1 MFPSLGSNR
10 IAKKLIKALILFSS
24 LLTIGTTAVQLW
36 AEYNRDVV
44 AIDDRF
50 VQVERSYIDAVSTNV
65 WEADK
70 ARLQL
75 QMNGITE
82 FPDFKLALVRDQDG
96 VTMAQTGSLG
106 DETVIRHTYPLYFE
120 FRNERRLIG
129 ELEVAASLT
138 QVYTRVLDRVGLI
151 LLSNAIKTFLVSI
164 FLFVLVNWLVT
175 RHLDSMARYA
185 RKLDFALDV
194 DVDDL
199 VMARGRHGGTDEL
212 DDLAHAL
219 NAMKNKLYGSYADVR
234 QLHDELEVRVR
245 GRTRALLDE
254 VKIRKKTAQKLAHSE
269 RRLRDIVEAGSD
281 WVWEMGPDLRF
292 TYLSEGSIRNTELK
306 AEDVVGRHRLEFAN
320 DAADDVKWRN
330 HMSDLENH
338 RPFRDFEYP
347 MKNSLGEISHVR
359 VSGKPIF
366 HNNGTFMGYRGIS
379 SNITTEVEARIQAH
393 QAEEKL
399 RVLSSAIE
407 QNPSAVFI
415 TDNKGNI
422 EFINDKFTR
431 LTGFDDAE
439 VIGKNPRFLKSSDT
453 PPEVHKD
460 IWTHIT
466 TGQEWRGEIKDTCK
480 DGSSFW
486 AYATIAP
493 VKNQAGEI
501 THFVATHENIS
512 ERKVAEEKLREATRH
527 AKVASRTKS
536 EIMANMSHELRTPLN
551 AIIGF
556 SDTMLNGVFGPINND
571 RYEEYTRDI
580 HDSGKHLLDLI
591 NDILDVSAI
600 EAGKLDLHPEP
611 LEIVPVV
618 RSSLKL
624 IGHRADASGVTL
636 LHHFETN
643 LPELLADQRRVKQI
657 LLNLLSN
664 AVKFTPEGGRVS
676 LSVSTAPDGGIRF
689 EVEDTGI
696 GMNKAGI
703 ETALTQFGQVDSKL
717 ARKYEGTGLGLPL
730 TKSLVEAHKGTLDI
744 RSRIGHGTTVV
755 VHFPPNAQLP
765 KMQTLLW
772 SVLKTRIRPTRNQ
785 RFTKVLRRLN
795 SDAFGVDDVVYILYL

>member
-1 MFPSLGSNR
+1 MFPSLSSNR
-10 IAKKLIKALILFSS
+10 IAKKLIKALIVFSS

-65 WEADK
+65 WEVDK

-75 QMNGITE
+75 QMNGIVE
-82 FPDFKLALVRDQDG
+82 FPDFKQALVRDLDG
-96 VTMAQTGSLG
+96 AIMAQTGTLG
-106 DETVIRHTYPLYFE
+106 DETIIRNAYPLYFE

-129 ELEVAASLT
+129 ELDVAASLT

-175 RHLDSMARYA
+175 RHLDSMAGYA

-194 DVDDL
+194 DDL
-199 VMARGRHGGTDEL
+199 VMERGRHYGDSDEL

-219 NAMKNKLYGSYADVR
+219 NAMKNKLYDSYADV
-234 QLHDELEVRVR
+234 QQIHDELEIRVR
-245 GRTRALLDE
+245 GRTRALLVE
-254 VKIRKKTAQKLAHSE
+254 AKSRKKTAEKLAHSE
-269 RRLRDIVEAGSD
+269 QRLRDIVEAGSD

-292 TYLSEGSIRNTELK
+292 TYLSEGGGRNSALKTEDIVGHYRSEFAID
-306 AEDVVGRHRLEFAN
+306 AEDVV
-320 DAADDVKWRN
+320 KWRE

-347 MKNSLGEISHVR
+347 LKTSLGEIAHVR

-366 HNNGTFMGYRGIS
+366 QDNETFMGYRGIS
-379 SNITTEVEARIQAH
+379 TNITTEVEARLQAQ

-399 RVLSSAIE
+399 RILSSAIE

-415 TDNKGNI
+415 TDNQGNI
-422 EFINDKFTR
+422 EFINDKFTQ
-431 LTGFDDAE
+431 LTGYDSDE
-439 VIGKNPRFLKSSDT
+439 VIGKNPRILKSSDT
-453 PPEVHKD
+453 PPEVYKD
-460 IWTHIT
+460 IWARIT
-466 TGQEWRGEIKDTCK
+466 TGQEWRGEIMDACK

-493 VKNQAGEI
+493 VKNEAGEI
-501 THFVATHENIS
+501 THFVATHENITD
-512 ERKVAEEKLREATRH
+512 RKAAQIKLRDATKR
-527 AKVASRTKS
+527 AKVASRAKS

-556 SDTMLNGVFGPINND
+556 SDTMLNGVFGSINNE

-580 HDSGKHLLDLI
+580 YDSGKHLLELI

-600 EAGKLDLHPEP
+600 EAGKLELHPEP
-611 LEIVPVV
+611 LEIAPIVQ
-618 RSSLKL
+618 SSLKL
-624 IGHRADASGVTL
+624 IRHRADAGGVTL
-636 LHHFETN
+636 LHHIDTN
-643 LPELLADQRRVKQI
+643 MPGLLGDQRRLKQI

-676 LSVSTAPDGGIRF
+676 LSASTAPDGGIRF

-696 GMNKAGI
+696 GMDNAGI

-744 RSRIGHGTTVV
+744 RSRLGHGTTVV
-755 VHFPPNAQLP
+755 VHFPPERTIA
-765 KMQTLLW
+765 K
-772 SVLKTRIRPTRNQ
+772 
-785 RFTKVLRRLN
+785 
-795 SDAFGVDDVVYILYL
+795 DADPLVVSIEDEA